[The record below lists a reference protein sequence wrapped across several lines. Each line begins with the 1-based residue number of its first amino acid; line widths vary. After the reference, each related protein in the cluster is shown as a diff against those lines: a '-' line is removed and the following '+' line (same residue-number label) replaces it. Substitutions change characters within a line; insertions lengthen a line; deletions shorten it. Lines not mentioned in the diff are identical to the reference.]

1 MLSKKQN
8 IYQKGADIVKQF
20 TVKEHEVLTRMF
32 FSFMNKGH
40 WIGYMIQDN
49 SRPLQT
55 MPRFFFF
62 FF

>member
-40 WIGYMIQDN
+40 WKKK
-49 SRPLQT
+49 
-55 MPRFFFF
+55 
-62 FF
+62 